1 MWLQLG
7 LRDAVRMGGEGFC
20 VSVGTLPRGRGIMFG
35 RAPCAQFSAAQHCSL
50 AVLDFGA
57 SRGRLVRGNRVGGA
71 WSSRPCALRSKCY
84 MRRLTWYH
92 ISFRAQAS
100 GPISQERSNWR
111 LMMMK

>member
-71 WSSRPCALRSKCY
+71 WWPGARDRVPCG
-84 MRRLTWYH
+84 
-92 ISFRAQAS
+92 AS
-100 GPISQERSNWR
+100 VTCVV
-111 LMMMK
+111 

>member
-71 WSSRPCALRSKCY
+71 WSSRCGSEVMWVVRGGMPGVVVTRGP
-84 MRRLTWYH
+84 
-92 ISFRAQAS
+92 RAS
-100 GPISQERSNWR
+100 RWP
-111 LMMMK
+111 